1 MMDGFGKADYCRE
14 NGLRCGCSRVIIT
27 IFGPMASIMEISGL
41 RKSFGTV
48 RAVDDIDFEIQEG
61 ICFGLLGP
69 NGAGK
74 TTTIEMLE
82 GILGPSGGSIRY
94 RGNPIDRRFKERV
107 GIQFQSTAL
116 PEFITVKET
125 LELFRAFYPNPRSVE
140 DVVEI
145 CSLGEFIDRD
155 NRKLSGGQRQ
165 RLLLGI
171 AIIPFPDIVF
181 LDEPTTGLDPQARR
195 NFWSLIERIRNEKT
209 TVVLTT
215 HYMDE
220 AELLCDEIAIMD
232 HGHILEQ
239 DTPEQLLRKH
249 FEGAV
254 VTIPNQEDLSGLP
267 EGARVVDD
275 HVEIVSNNLDKTVK
289 QLLENNRDLDGLN
302 IHKPDLED
310 LFIKLTGSS
319 LRA

>member
-1 MMDGFGKADYCRE
+1 
-14 NGLRCGCSRVIIT
+14 
-27 IFGPMASIMEISGL
+27 MAAIMEISGL
-41 RKSFGTV
+41 TKAFGSV
-48 RAVDDIDFEIQEG
+48 QAVDDISFSIEEG

-74 TTTIEMLE
+74 TTTIEMMD
-82 GILGPSGGSIRY
+82 GILAPTAGEIRY
-94 RGNPIDRRFKERV
+94 RGNPIDRRFKEQV

-116 PEFITVKET
+116 PEFITVRET
-125 LELFRAFYPNPRSVE
+125 LELFKAFYPNPRSVDE
-140 DVVEI
+140 VIDI
-145 CSLGEFIDRD
+145 CSLGEFTDRD

-171 AIIPFPDIVF
+171 AIIPYPDIVF

-195 NFWSLIERIRNEKT
+195 NFWSLIERIRAEKT

-220 AELLCDEIAIMD
+220 AEILCDEIAIMD

-239 DTPEQLLRKH
+239 DSPRRLLDKH

-254 VTIPNQEDLSGLP
+254 VTIPRGEGLSRLP
-267 EGARVVDD
+267 EGAREIDG
-275 HVEIVSNNLDKTVK
+275 HIEIVAENLDATVK
-289 QLLENNRDLDGLN
+289 QLLDNHANLDGLN

-319 LRA
+319 LRV

>member
-1 MMDGFGKADYCRE
+1 MG
-14 NGLRCGCSRVIIT
+14 
-27 IFGPMASIMEISGL
+27 MASIIEVEHL
-41 RKSFGTV
+41 RKDFGPV
-48 RAVDDIDFEIQEG
+48 RAVDDISFEIREG

-74 TTTIEMLE
+74 TTTIEMME
-82 GILGPSGGSIRY
+82 GILSPSGGEIKF
-94 RGNPIDRRFKERV
+94 RGHPIDQRFKEKV

-125 LELFRAFYPNPRSVE
+125 LELFSAFYPDPRSMEEVIE
-140 DVVEI
+140 L
-145 CSLGEFIDRD
+145 CSLSDLIDRD

-171 AIIPFPDIVF
+171 AIIPYPELVF

-195 NFWSLIERIRNEKT
+195 NFWELIERIKAEKT

-220 AELLCDEIAIMD
+220 AELLCDEVAIMD
-232 HGHILEQ
+232 HGKILER
-239 DTPEQLLRKH
+239 DRPDRLLSKH
-249 FEGAV
+249 FQGV
-254 VTIPNQEDLSGLP
+254 LVKIPEPGNPDSLP
-267 EGARVVDD
+267 EGATKKEDGI
-275 HVEIVSNNLDKTVK
+275 EIVSGNLERTVRE
-289 QLLENNRDLDGLN
+289 LLEARVDLHGLS
-302 IHKPDLED
+302 IHQPDLED
-310 LFIKLTGSS
+310 LFIKLTGSR